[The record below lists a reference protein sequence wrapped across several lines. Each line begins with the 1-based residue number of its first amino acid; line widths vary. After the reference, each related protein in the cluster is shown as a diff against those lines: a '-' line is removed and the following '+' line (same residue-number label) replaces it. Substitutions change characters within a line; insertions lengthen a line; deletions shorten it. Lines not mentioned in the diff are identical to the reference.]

1 MISPFEGRV
10 RWLLIV
16 WIFVMSSVGF
26 LDRVNISIASDYIV
40 REYHLTNIQLGYI
53 FSAFVFGYALFQLRA
68 GAPAIGTERG
78 G

>member
-1 MISPFEGRV
+1 MMSPFEGRV

-53 FSAFVFGYALFQLRA
+53 FSAFVFGYALFQ
-68 GAPAIGTERG
+68 APGGRERG